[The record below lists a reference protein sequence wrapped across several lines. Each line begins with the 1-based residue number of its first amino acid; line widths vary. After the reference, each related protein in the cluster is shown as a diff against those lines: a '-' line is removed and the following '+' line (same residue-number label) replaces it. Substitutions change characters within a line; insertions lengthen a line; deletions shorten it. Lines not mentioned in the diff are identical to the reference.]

1 MSGASETESTGW
13 TVAVASSDGVTIDSH
28 LGQTNDVWVYAL
40 ERNGTHRQLERRS
53 GKKGQRI
60 DPHAPASFAA
70 LLAGVDIVLA
80 AQVGP
85 GAVKALAEH
94 GLRAFSAPGRIARAL
109 EGLARRGWI
118 LGTGARPEDFAGAD
132 AGAGGGGCGSG
143 AGGCSGCS

>member
-1 MSGASETESTGW
+1 MSEAIDTDTSGW

-28 LGQTNDVWVYAL
+28 LGQTNEVWLFAL
-40 ERNGTHRQLERRS
+40 ERDGTHRQLERRKIQE
-53 GKKGQRI
+53 GERI
-60 DPHAPASFAA
+60 DPHAPASFEV

-94 GLRAFSAPGRIARAL
+94 GIRAFSAPGRIGRAL

-118 LGTGARPEDFAGAD
+118 LGTGARPQDV
-132 AGAGGGGCGSG
+132 GGGVGGCGS
-143 AGGCSGCS
+143 GGCSGCS

>member
-1 MSGASETESTGW
+1 MSGANDTEASGW

-28 LGQTNDVWVYAL
+28 LGQTSDVWIFAL
-40 ERNGTHRQLERRS
+40 ERDGTHRQVERRAS
-53 GKKGQRI
+53 QRGQRI
-60 DPHAPASFAA
+60 DPHAPASFEA

-85 GAVKALAEH
+85 GAVKALAER
-94 GLRAFSAPGRIARAL
+94 GIRAFSAPGRIGRAL

-118 LGTGARPEDFAGAD
+118 LGTGARPQDFAGGAD

-143 AGGCSGCS
+143 GCSGCS